1 MGVCVCV
8 CVPAHVWLSGEGG
21 GRIQA
26 MQCCWNLN
34 KEIKGVRGCG
44 RRKHSPDYADS
55 RDSDNSSRMGH
66 GRIFISHTSLA
77 ASRGGN
83 TGERRGQWRCLWEAV
98 AVAQVE
104 KDDGLI

>member
-1 MGVCVCV
+1 M
-8 CVPAHVWLSGEGG
+8 SGDVAGENTV
-21 GRIQA
+21 QTT
-26 MQCCWNLN
+26 QTV
-34 KEIKGVRGCG
+34 ET
-44 RRKHSPDYADS
+44 
-55 RDSDNSSRMGH
+55 DNSSRMGH